1 MTEVPEDSEL
11 ILSLSA
17 EDMQHTSLRELVAGF
32 DEIAAVRIPYA
43 RLPRRL
49 GAYAQEFPRWSD
61 VADQTPQALLSLP
74 KVGDG
79 AVRALVQAAQ
89 EAVKTHR
96 DAAAAGGV
104 GAEAAVARLLGQLDD
119 FDRAILSARVWAPHP
134 HAGLLTRQDGIGRVY
149 YRRTQSQRVLAERLG
164 VNPISVQRNQ
174 PRAQARF
181 AELLADPAHQ
191 EVSAHATELGR
202 RLGPYL
208 PADVLDVE
216 LRRLDVDP
224 SGQAAQ
230 VLLHLAGPYVGRG
243 QWVENTAT
251 GAHTQVVAAVDA
263 VFVRDPAPSTDSLLH
278 ALTGLGIP
286 SRIALTYLESQVT
299 LRRFGDVWVR
309 WTDDT
314 TANIAEAVLHV
325 LGAPATAEAIL
336 ATIDSRAST
345 SLATLNGTLS
355 KDYRFIRASR
365 RTWGLRAWGITQYAG
380 IAHAIGARIDAG
392 GGKATVEELVADL
405 LAAFPDVAESSI
417 SSYLSTLEF
426 ITEAGTVRRR
436 TAADK
441 WPSAPP
447 LNTVR
452 GAFRHGR
459 NEIRLALPVTTE
471 VLRGSGQAIHPA
483 VAAAVGV
490 TPGARR
496 VFASPHGEVTV
507 FWKLSSTSGANVGS
521 LRAQAVAVEATTRDT
536 LVLAFRLDDASLEV
550 TRLGPDEGGMRRLR
564 QLLGHTVRNPAAAL
578 AASLQ
583 CRPNEVTAVLRA
595 RGDHELAAGVP
606 HDSEMP

>member
-1 MTEVPEDSEL
+1 MPEDSEL

-17 EDMQHTSLRELVAGF
+17 EETQHTPLRELVAGF
-32 DEIAAVRIPYA
+32 GEIAAVPIPYA

-49 GAYAQEFPRWSD
+49 GAYAQQFPRWSD

-104 GAEAAVARLLGQLDD
+104 RAEVAVARLVGQLED

-134 HAGLLTRQDGIGRVY
+134 
-149 YRRTQSQRVLAERLG
+149 QSQRVLAERLG
-164 VNPISVQRNQ
+164 VNPVSVQRNQ

-191 EVSAHATELGR
+191 EVSAHAIELGR

-216 LRRLDVDP
+216 LRRLGVDP

-230 VLLHLAGPYVGRG
+230 VLLHLAGPYVDRG

-251 GAHTQVVAAVDA
+251 GGHTQVMAAVDA
-263 VFVRDPAPSTDSLLH
+263 VFVGEPAPSTDSLLH

-286 SRIALTYLESQVT
+286 SGIALTYLESQVA

-314 TANIAEAVLHV
+314 TASIAEAVLHV

-336 ATIDSRAST
+336 ATIGSRAST
-345 SLATLNGTLS
+345 SLDTLNGTLS

-365 RTWGLRAWGITQYAG
+365 RTWGLRAWGITEYAG

-392 GGKATVEELVADL
+392 GGEANVQELVADL
-405 LAAFPDVAESSI
+405 LATFPDVAERSI

-426 ITEAGTVRRR
+426 ITEAGMVRRR

-441 WPSAPP
+441 WPPVAP
-447 LNTVR
+447 LKTVR
-452 GAFRHGR
+452 GAFRNGR
-459 NEIRLALPVTTE
+459 NEIRLAVPVTTE
-471 VLRGSGQAIHPA
+471 VLRGSGQAIHSA

-490 TPGARR
+490 APGARR

-507 FWKLSSTSGANVGS
+507 VWKLSSTSGANVGS

-550 TRLGPDEGGMRRLR
+550 TLLGPDEGGMRRLR
-564 QLLGHTVRNPAAAL
+564 HLLGHMVRNPAAAL

-583 CRPNEVTAVLRA
+583 CRPSEVTAVLRT
-595 RGDHELAAGVP
+595 RGDHELAACLP
-606 HDSEMP
+606 HDSELP

>member
-1 MTEVPEDSEL
+1 MTPDARPAGGRRINEL
-11 ILSLSA
+11 MGPNWWRTEAILA
-17 EDMQHTSLRELVAGF
+17 ARLRDLVAGLDSIGAF
-32 DEIAAVRIPYA
+32 TIPYA

-49 GAYAQEFPRWSD
+49 ATYADEFPRWAD
-61 VADQTPQALLSLP
+61 VADQTPQALLLRP
-74 KVGDG
+74 KLGASAVEALIEAARD
-79 AVRALVQAAQ
+79 AVRINQ
-89 EAVKTHR
+89 
-96 DAAAAGGV
+96 DAIAAGKV
-104 GAEAAVARLLGQLDD
+104 GAEAAVARLVGQLDA

-134 HAGLLTRQDGIGRVY
+134 
-149 YRRTQSQRVLAERLG
+149 QSQRVLAERLG
-164 VNPISVQRNQ
+164 VNPVSVQRNQ

-216 LRRLDVDP
+216 LRRLGVDP

-251 GAHTQVVAAVDA
+251 GAHTQVAAAVDA
-263 VFVRDPAPSTDSLLH
+263 VFVREPAPSTDSLLQ

-286 SRIALTYLESQVT
+286 SGIALTYLESQVA

-336 ATIDSRAST
+336 AAIGSRASM

-365 RTWGLRAWGITQYAG
+365 RTWALRAWGITEYAG

-392 GGKATVEELVADL
+392 GGKANVQELVADL
-405 LAAFPDVAESSI
+405 LAAFPDVAERSI

-426 ITEAGTVRRR
+426 ITEAGMVRRR
-436 TAADK
+436 TVADK
-441 WPSAPP
+441 WPSVPP

-452 GAFRHGR
+452 GAVR
-459 NEIRLALPVTTE
+459 ND
-471 VLRGSGQAIHPA
+471 
-483 VAAAVGV
+483 
-490 TPGARR
+490 
-496 VFASPHGEVTV
+496 
-507 FWKLSSTSGANVGS
+507 
-521 LRAQAVAVEATTRDT
+521 TTRY
-536 LVLAFRLDDASLEV
+536 
-550 TRLGPDEGGMRRLR
+550 G
-564 QLLGHTVRNPAAAL
+564 
-578 AASLQ
+578 
-583 CRPNEVTAVLRA
+583 
-595 RGDHELAAGVP
+595 
-606 HDSEMP
+606 

>member
-1 MTEVPEDSEL
+1 MPEDGEL

-17 EDMQHTSLRELVAGF
+17 EETQYTPLRELVAGF
-32 DEIAAVRIPYA
+32 GEIAALPIPYA

-61 VADQTPQALLSLP
+61 VAGQTPQALLSLP

-119 FDRAILSARVWAPHP
+119 FDRAILSARVWAAHP
-134 HAGLLTRQDGIGRVY
+134 
-149 YRRTQSQRVLAERLG
+149 QSQRVLAERLG
-164 VNPISVQRNQ
+164 VHPVSVQRNQ

-191 EVSAHATELGR
+191 EVSAHATELGQ
-202 RLGPYL
+202 RLGPYV
-208 PADVLDVE
+208 PADMLDVE
-216 LRRLDVDP
+216 LRRLGVDP

-230 VLLHLAGPYVGRG
+230 LLLHVAGPYVDRG

-251 GAHTQVVAAVDA
+251 GGHTQVVAVVDA
-263 VFVRDPAPSTDSLLH
+263 VFVREPAPSTDSLLH

-286 SRIALTYLESQVT
+286 SGIALTYLESQVA

-314 TANIAEAVLHV
+314 TAYIAEAVLHV

-336 ATIDSRAST
+336 ATIGSRAST

-355 KDYRFIRASR
+355 EDYRFIRASR
-365 RTWGLRAWGITQYAG
+365 RTWGLRAWGITEYAG

-392 GGKATVEELVADL
+392 GGKADVQELVADL
-405 LAAFPDVAESSI
+405 LAAFPDVAERSI
-417 SSYLSTLEF
+417 RSYLSTLEF
-426 ITEAGTVRRR
+426 ITEAGMVRAR

-441 WPSAPP
+441 WPPVPP

-452 GAFRHGR
+452 GAFRNGH

-483 VAAAVGV
+483 LAAAVGV
-490 TPGARR
+490 TPGQRR
-496 VFASPHGEVTV
+496 TFASPHGEVTV

-521 LRAQAVAVEATTRDT
+521 LRAQAVAVQATTRDT
-536 LVLAFRLDDASLEV
+536 LVLAFRLDDAFLEV

-564 QLLGHTVRNPAAAL
+564 HLLGHTVRNPAAAL

-583 CRPNEVTAVLRA
+583 CRRGEVTAVLRA
-595 RGDHELAAGVP
+595 RGDHELAAGLP
-606 HDSEMP
+606 QNSEMP

>member
-1 MTEVPEDSEL
+1 MPEDSEL

-17 EDMQHTSLRELVAGF
+17 EETQQTPLRELVAGF
-32 DEIAAVRIPYA
+32 GEIAALPIPYA

-61 VADQTPQALLSLP
+61 AAGQTPQALRSLP

-96 DAAAAGGV
+96 DAAAAGRV

-119 FDRAILSARVWAPHP
+119 FDRAILSARVWAAHP
-134 HAGLLTRQDGIGRVY
+134 
-149 YRRTQSQRVLAERLG
+149 QSQRVLAERLG
-164 VNPISVQRNQ
+164 VNPVSVQRNQ
-174 PRAQARF
+174 PRARARF

-216 LRRLDVDP
+216 LRRLGVDP

-230 VLLHLAGPYVGRG
+230 VLLHLAGPYAGRG

-251 GAHTQVVAAVDA
+251 GAHTQVAAAVDA
-263 VFVRDPAPSTDSLLH
+263 VFVGEPAPSTDSLLH

-286 SRIALTYLESQVT
+286 SGIALTYLESRVA

-336 ATIDSRAST
+336 ATIGSRAST
-345 SLATLNGTLS
+345 SLDTLNGTLS

-365 RTWGLRAWGITQYAG
+365 RTWGLRAWGITEYAG

-392 GGKATVEELVADL
+392 GGKANVQELVADL
-405 LAAFPDVAESSI
+405 LATYPDVAERSI

-426 ITEAGTVRRR
+426 ITEAGMVRRR

-441 WPSAPP
+441 WPPVAP

-452 GAFRHGR
+452 GAFRNGH

-490 TPGARR
+490 APGARR

-536 LVLAFRLDDASLEV
+536 LVLAFRLGDASLEV
-550 TRLGPDEGGMRRLR
+550 TRLGPDEGGMRGLR
-564 QLLGHTVRNPAAAL
+564 HLLGHTVRNPAAAL

-583 CRPNEVTAVLRA
+583 CRRCEVTAVLRA
-595 RGDHELAAGVP
+595 RGDHELAAGLP